1 MKIVL
6 CTDQGALFREYQELV
21 KQMLPFV
28 TLCKIGEFSS
38 KLPEYPSSCTP
49 ITTYAMAQAGHL
61 KLPVLVEE
69 VFLIVPGL
77 EQRYTCRLSIEEQ
90 SSSRKQLLDTLQE
103 QSPFNRS
110 AYMEC
115 LLTYAAPGKEC
126 MQFTGRCEGVLLEHE
141 EGSGFAY
148 EPIFR
153 NHFYNQSFAQLQ
165 PHIKRAISGQ
175 SKALARFALW
185 MESNLSARH

>member
-1 MKIVL
+1 
-6 CTDQGALFREYQELV
+6 
-21 KQMLPFV
+21 MLPFV
-28 TLCKIGEFSS
+28 TLCKVGEFSS
-38 KLPEYPSSCTP
+38 HLPASPPACTS
-49 ITTYAMAQAGHL
+49 ITTYAITQAKHL

-90 SSSRKQLLDTLQE
+90 SCCRKQLLETLQE
-103 QSPFNRS
+103 KSPFNRS

-115 LLTYAAPGKEC
+115 TLVYAAPDGES
-126 MQFTGRCEGVLLEHE
+126 MQFMGRCEGVLLERE
-141 EGSGFAY
+141 EGSGYGY

-153 NHFYNQSFAQLQ
+153 NHFYNQSFAKLKS
-165 PHIKRAISGQ
+165 HIKEAICCQ

-185 MESNLSARH
+185 MEGNPSTHH